1 MFGNK
6 IVNTT
11 LTTELADHAFSS
23 VTADEFRGDKS
34 LAATAR
40 ALFVPR
46 GKDFH
51 GKVAH
56 FAPNMLTAEE
66 QVYAMTVGVGRML
79 ESSVLF
85 VNISR
90 TENEDEA
97 FAVVERVADDAGFVK
112 NEQASNFMTTFCSD
126 RKVVVYNKDEEKK
139 SVVVAMDISMHQWHV
154 LLSGLPTCY
163 AKWNMD
169 SPLNE
174 DEIQMLQALADPQMG
189 VDQFLDAVEKIAA
202 KLDLQT
208 EAKRFYLDG
217 FEKRALRNKIGV
229 LGQQTKNIMNDI
241 ERYISALQDLYERKA
256 GVDALLAA
264 ASSANGGES
273 NELMEYFIANKKL
286 VVDSVS
292 DNDRLTYYVSGYIDN
307 FDQETFELALE
318 NQHSVIYSRYDEI
331 EPDDITEEDYI
342 KLMRAI
348 FLSETIRIK
357 VYSKWELNT
366 GGSIQAMREESPP
379 IQFKHCLPNPH
390 LMYYRCYGSFEP
402 ELMKAAGECDYIR
415 AVDIS
420 SAENGNVNWN
430 DITVMKDFIRDILTK
445 KTRFLELPDGTE
457 VTNTEAIAWLK
468 AQDAA

>member
-23 VTADEFRGDKS
+23 VTADEFRGDRS

-46 GKDFH
+46 GKTFH

-56 FAPNMLTAEE
+56 FNPAIMTSEE
-66 QVYAMTVGVGRML
+66 RAVVMTLLIGEAL
-79 ESSVLF
+79 ENSVTF
-85 VNISR
+85 INIKR
-90 TENEDEA
+90 TENESDA
-97 FAVVERVADDAGFVK
+97 FEIVEGIAGDVGFVK

-189 VDQFLDAVEKIAA
+189 VDQYLDAVEKIAA

-342 KLMRAI
+342 KMMRAI
-348 FLSETIRIK
+348 FLDETIRIK

-366 GGSIQAMREESPP
+366 GGSIQAMREDSPP